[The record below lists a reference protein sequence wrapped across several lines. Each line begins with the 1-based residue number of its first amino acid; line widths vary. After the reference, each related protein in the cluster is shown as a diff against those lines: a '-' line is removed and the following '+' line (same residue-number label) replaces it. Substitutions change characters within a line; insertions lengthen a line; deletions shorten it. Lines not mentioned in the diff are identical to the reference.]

1 MENQELTSNQTSSN
15 IIHYIGYSLLILISL
30 GLAYLN
36 FMPKKVAVEPAKTAE
51 KTVGFTDL
59 PYSIQ
64 QEYKSLD
71 EFKKIE
77 LKLNDAVLE
86 KQTLLK
92 EVSSLQEEKV
102 TLQTEMENAK
112 AVGKQTITAP
122 LNMSIDANTEIQS
135 SAKRIK
141 AFAKCYDM
149 DVGKYSIS
157 TQCRKDIISFVD
169 KHKNAKYFE
178 IIGIIDETEFTL
190 FKNLENNNFIYD
202 KLRVTQHSIDTMKKL
217 SQSGL
222 AKHRAIEA
230 NWVIKSHTQK
240 KAQVFNAN
248 YNLLSNDGK
257 KGFVIRAYE

>member
-1 MENQELTSNQTSSN
+1 MENQNLSSPQASSN
-15 IIHYIGYSLLILISL
+15 LIHYIGYSLLIVVSL

-36 FMPKKVAVEPAKTAE
+36 FMPKKAPTQKVETSQ
-51 KTVGFTDL
+51 KTVGFEDL
-59 PYSIQ
+59 PYDIQ
-64 QEYKSLD
+64 REYKSSV
-71 EFKKIE
+71 EFKKLE
-77 LKLNDAVLE
+77 VKLNDAVEE

-92 EVSSLQEEKV
+92 ELSALQEEK
-102 TLQTEMENAK
+102 TAFQSEIENLK
-112 AVGKQTITAP
+112 ASSVQASVAP
-122 LNMSIDANTEIQS
+122 ATMSYEANAGIKN
-135 SAKRIK
+135 SAKKIN

-149 DVGKYSIS
+149 EVGKYSIS
-157 TQCRKDIISFVD
+157 TQCKKDIIAFVD
-169 KHKNAKYFE
+169 KHKSAKYFE

-202 KLRVTQHSIDTMKKL
+202 KLRVTQHTIDTMKKL

>member
-15 IIHYIGYSLLILISL
+15 VIHYVGYSLLILISL
-30 GLAYLN
+30 GLAYMN
-36 FMPKKVAVEPAKTAE
+36 FIPKKVSVEPVKSAE
-51 KTVGFTDL
+51 KTVAFEDL
-59 PYSIQ
+59 PYTIQ
-64 QEYKSLD
+64 REYKSLT

-77 LKLNDAVLE
+77 QKLNDAVEE

-92 EVSSLQEEKV
+92 EVSSLQEEKA
-102 TLQTEMENAK
+102 TLQSEIDNVK
-112 AVGKQTITAP
+112 AASKPTTVAP
-122 LNMSIDANTEIQS
+122 LNMSYDANTEIKS
-135 SAKRIK
+135 STKRIA

-149 DVGKYSIS
+149 EVGKYSIS
-157 TQCRKDIISFVD
+157 TQCRKDIVSFVD

-202 KLRVTQHSIDTMKKL
+202 KLRITQHTIDTMKKL

-230 NWVIKSHTQK
+230 NWVIKAHTQK